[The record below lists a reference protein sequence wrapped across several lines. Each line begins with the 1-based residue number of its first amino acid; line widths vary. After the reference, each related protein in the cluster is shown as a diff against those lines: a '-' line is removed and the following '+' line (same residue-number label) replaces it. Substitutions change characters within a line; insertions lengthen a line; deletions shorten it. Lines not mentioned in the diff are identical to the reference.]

1 MFEYVT
7 YPTFYAQCED
17 AALRCPHGGAA
28 TAKRRRG
35 GKKSWLALLCG
46 RKSQGWFILHRFSL
60 PVAQAPTLIESDS
73 LNQKVNNPSSIDSGF
88 NLSAAEIT

>member
-1 MFEYVT
+1 MHRVRMQPLGAHTEGLLLLT
-7 YPTFYAQCED
+7 ED
-17 AALRCPHGGAA
+17 I
-28 TAKRRRG
+28 G

-46 RKSQGWFILHRFSL
+46 WRSQGWFILHRFSL